1 MVEGPRGV
9 TVLASL
15 SPRAHVEGFEGRVM
29 GWGLGGVSRQAGLLL
44 LQRPPPPPGLE
55 AAAPRGTR
63 VWSAKPGPGL
73 G

>member
-1 MVEGPRGV
+1 MLEGPRGV

-44 LQRPPPPPGLE
+44 LQGDRKS
-55 AAAPRGTR
+55 TR
-63 VWSAKPGPGL
+63 LNSSH
-73 G
+73 